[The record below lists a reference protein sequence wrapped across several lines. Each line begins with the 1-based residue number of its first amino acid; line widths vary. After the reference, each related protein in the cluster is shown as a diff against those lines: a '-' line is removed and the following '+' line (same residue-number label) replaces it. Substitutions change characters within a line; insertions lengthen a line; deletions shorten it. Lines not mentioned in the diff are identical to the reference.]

1 MKISKKVFVVVLGA
15 GCLFAGSAFAGHGGA
30 HWGYT
35 GHEGPEF
42 WGDLA
47 AKYAA
52 CKSGQSQS
60 PINITGAVDVE
71 LPAIQFDYKDSGLSI
86 INNGHTVQ
94 VSYDEGSSIT
104 VDGHNYKLVQFH
116 FHTPS
121 ENQIESKAF
130 PMEAHFVHADADGHL
145 AVIGVMLQTGAENA
159 KLADI
164 WKAMP
169 MEEGKTAKP
178 AGSVNALDLMP
189 ANKDYYRFDGSLT
202 TPPCSEGVVWMVM
215 KDPITIS
222 EAQAQKFAQLFPHHN
237 ARPVQAVNGRTVV
250 Q

>member
-1 MKISKKVFVVVLGA
+1 MKISKTLLAVLGA
-15 GCLFAGSAFAGHGGA
+15 GCIFAGTAFAGHDGA

-60 PINITGAVDVE
+60 PINIIGAVDTE
-71 LPAIQFDYKDSGLSI
+71 LPAIQFDYKPSALKI

-94 VSYDEGSSIT
+94 VSYDEGSTIT
-104 VDGHNYKLVQFH
+104 VDGHAYKLVQFH

-130 PMEAHFVHADADGHL
+130 PLEAHFVHADTDGNL
-145 AVIGVMLQTGAENA
+145 AVIGVMLENSEEND

-164 WKAMP
+164 WNDMP
-169 MEEGKTAKP
+169 MEEGKTVTSDKM
-178 AGSVNALDLMP
+178 VNALDLMP
-189 ANKDYYRFDGSLT
+189 DIKDYYRFDGSLT
-202 TPPCSEGVVWMVM
+202 TPPCTEGVLWMVM
-215 KDPITIS
+215 QNPISIS
-222 EAQAQKFAQLFPHHN
+222 TGQAQKFASLFPNHN
-237 ARPVQAVNGRTVV
+237 ARPVQPVNSRTVLK
-250 Q
+250 

>member
-1 MKISKKVFVVVLGA
+1 MKISKTILAALATGCFMA
-15 GCLFAGSAFAGHGGA
+15 GTAFAGDHGV

-35 GHEGPEF
+35 GHEGPEY

-60 PINITGAVDVE
+60 PINITGAVEAD
-71 LPAIQFDYKDSGLSI
+71 LPAIQFDYKPSALNI

-94 VSYDEGSSIT
+94 VSYDDGSTIS
-104 VDGHNYKLVQFH
+104 VDGHSYKLLQFH

-130 PMEAHFVHADADGHL
+130 PLEAHFVHADADGNL
-145 AVIGVMLQTGAENA
+145 AVIGVMLENSEENA

-164 WKAMP
+164 WNDMP
-169 MEEGKTAKP
+169 MEQGKTVTSDKM
-178 AGSVNALDLMP
+178 VNALDLMP
-189 ANKDYYRFDGSLT
+189 ESKDYYRFDGSLT
-202 TPPCSEGVVWMVM
+202 TPPCSEGVLWMVM
-215 KDPITIS
+215 KDPITVS
-222 EAQAQKFAQLFPHHN
+222 TEQAQKFATLFPDHN
-237 ARPVQAVNGRTVV
+237 ARPVQPLNSRTVAK
-250 Q
+250 